1 MKDRYKTSSGLELDL
16 SPEEAKQ
23 LARLTEIELIEGKET
38 ADKTG
43 ARKNGAKKIENIR
56 EVVELAEVE

>member
-1 MKDRYKTSSGLELDL
+1 MKDRYKTVSGLELDL

-23 LARLTEIELIEGKET
+23 LARLTEIELIENKEI

-43 ARKNGAKKIENIR
+43 AKKTVNLR
-56 EVVELAEVE
+56 EVVELSGVK